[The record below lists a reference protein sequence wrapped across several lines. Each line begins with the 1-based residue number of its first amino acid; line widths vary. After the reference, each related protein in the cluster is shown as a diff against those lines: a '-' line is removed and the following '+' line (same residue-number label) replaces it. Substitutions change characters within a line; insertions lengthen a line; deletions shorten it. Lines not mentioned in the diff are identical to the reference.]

1 MATETPKPELHE
13 YAGGWITQRKGTG
26 IPGFL
31 KLAYP
36 IIGVAMLTYLMIFMN
51 GEIHHSTRGS
61 LVQQLN
67 AVTGNANGFMYAI
80 GAMIAIYLIILM
92 VFLFKKPGHEE

>member
-1 MATETPKPELHE
+1 
-13 YAGGWITQRKGTG
+13 
-26 IPGFL
+26 
-31 KLAYP
+31 
-36 IIGVAMLTYLMIFMN
+36 
-51 GEIHHSTRGS
+51 
-61 LVQQLN
+61 VQQLN